1 MYSPPKNENNWV
13 EILEE
18 AGVNPR
24 EGGGGVVLRKV
35 NG

>member
-18 AGVNPR
+18 AGVNPL
-24 EGGGGVVLRKV
+24 EGGGVVLRKV